1 MPINNSIDALVE
13 LSKLLSSGFKDK
25 DKLAQALVN
34 PNSHFIPL
42 GDIMDVSYY
51 RAISQGNR
59 VALQKS
65 VKFALI
71 SVFFLTLKRNCSF
84 YNYVGLRALLMK

>member
-1 MPINNSIDALVE
+1 MPINNPIDALVE
-13 LSKLLSSGFKDK
+13 LSKLLSSEFKDK

-51 RAISQGNR
+51 RVI
-59 VALQKS
+59 
-65 VKFALI
+65 
-71 SVFFLTLKRNCSF
+71 
-84 YNYVGLRALLMK
+84 